1 MSDLPAS
8 LEADTTDHDNR
19 SLLKVVQAA
28 ILISLLWKT
37 FYFIGLSA
45 AHRAFPVEDPFFP
58 WPLQRLETVRAT
70 WILASASAAFVMFA
84 KTQKNILR
92 LVLLNFVALAILSIH
107 QMSFNDVTFSC
118 CAWSSLWCLW
128 MATRL
133 HEPFEN
139 LFERSAWLTHLIL
152 SLIFIG
158 GAVGKLTPGYWDG
171 TVLYE
176 IYFRDRDF
184 WTYNLVRSMCPEESL
199 PVIAMWH
206 SRVVVCAEWF
216 CGFLWLM
223 PRKIASIAAIVML
236 CGIALTNN
244 FYLFSVVTCLIGLAL
259 VGLHQKKTPQESGQD
274 FRRFP
279 SSPTSSCD
287 KS

>member
-139 LFERSAWLTHLIL
+139 LFERSAWLTHLRQADSRL
-152 SLIFIG
+152 LG
-158 GAVGKLTPGYWDG
+158 
-171 TVLYE
+171 
-176 IYFRDRDF
+176 RD
-184 WTYNLVRSMCPEESL
+184 C
-199 PVIAMWH
+199 
-206 SRVVVCAEWF
+206 
-216 CGFLWLM
+216 
-223 PRKIASIAAIVML
+223 SIR
-236 CGIALTNN
+236 N
-244 FYLFSVVTCLIGLAL
+244 LFS
-259 VGLHQKKTPQESGQD
+259 
-274 FRRFP
+274 
-279 SSPTSSCD
+279 
-287 KS
+287 

>member
-1 MSDLPAS
+1 MSDQRAL
-8 LEADTTDHDNR
+8 LEADANAADPDNR

-37 FYFIGLSA
+37 FAFMQLSA
-45 AHRAFPVEDPFFP
+45 LHLAFPVEDPFFP
-58 WPLQRLETVRAT
+58 WPLQRLETVRIA
-70 WILASASAAFVMFA
+70 WILASASAALVLFA
-84 KTQKNILR
+84 KTQKNIFR
-92 LVLLNFVALAILSIH
+92 LTALNFVTLVVLSIH

-133 HEPFEN
+133 HEPFES

-176 IYFRDRDF
+176 IYFRERDF
-184 WTYNLVRSMCPEESL
+184 WTYNIVRGLCPEESL

-223 PRKIASIAAIVML
+223 PQKLASIAAIIML

-259 VGLHQKKTPQESGQD
+259 VGLHQKKKPNESGQPAIFENAAD
-274 FRRFP
+274 
-279 SSPTSSCD
+279 
-287 KS
+287 

>member
-1 MSDLPAS
+1 MSDLTAS
-8 LEADTTDHDNR
+8 LEADVNATDPDNR

-37 FYFIGLSA
+37 FYFIRLTA
-45 AHRAFPVEDPFFP
+45 AHLAFPLEDPFFP
-58 WPLQRLETVRAT
+58 WPLQRLQTARVA
-70 WILASASAAFVMFA
+70 WILASASAAFVLLA
-84 KTQKNILR
+84 KTRKNIFR
-92 LVLLNFVALAILSIH
+92 LTALNFTALAVLCIH

-133 HEPFEN
+133 HEPFEI

-199 PVIAMWH
+199 PGIAMWH

-223 PRKIASIAAIVML
+223 PRKIASIVAITML

-259 VGLHQKKTPQESGQD
+259 VGLHQKKKPEELGQ
-274 FRRFP
+274 
-279 SSPTSSCD
+279 TSVFD
-287 KS
+287 T

>member
-1 MSDLPAS
+1 MSDPQVL
-8 LEADTTDHDNR
+8 LEGDGSGTDPDCR
-19 SLLKVVQAA
+19 TLVKVVQAA
-28 ILISLLWKT
+28 ILVSLLWKT
-37 FYFIGLSA
+37 FYFIRLSA
-45 AHRAFPVEDPFFP
+45 AHLAFPLEDPFFP
-58 WPLQRLETVRAT
+58 WPLQRLETVRAA
-70 WILASASAAFVMFA
+70 WILASASAGFVLFA

-92 LVLLNFVALAILSIH
+92 LTALNFVALAILCVH
-107 QMSFNDVTFSC
+107 QMSFNDVTFFC
-118 CAWSSLWCLW
+118 CAWSSVWCLW

-133 HEPFEN
+133 HEPFEC

-158 GAVGKLTPGYWDG
+158 GAVGKLTAGYWDG

-184 WTYNLVRSMCPEESL
+184 WTYNLVRGLCPEDSL

-223 PRKIASIAAIVML
+223 PRKTASVAAIVML

-259 VGLHQKKTPQESGQD
+259 VGLHQKKKLPESGQD
-274 FRRFP
+274 DIF
-279 SSPTSSCD
+279 
-287 KS
+287 KSETG

>member
-1 MSDLPAS
+1 MSDSRLS
-8 LEADTTDHDNR
+8 IDADAKATDPESR

-37 FYFIGLSA
+37 GYFIQINAIHS
-45 AHRAFPVEDPFFP
+45 AFPLEDPFFP
-58 WPLQRLETVRAT
+58 WPLQRPETVRVA
-70 WILASASAAFVMFA
+70 WILASVSAALVLFA

-92 LVLLNFVALAILSIH
+92 LSMLGLVALAILSIH
-107 QMSFNDVTFSC
+107 QKSFNDVTFMC
-118 CAWSSLWCLW
+118 CAWSSLWCVW

-139 LFERSAWLTHLIL
+139 LFERAAWLTHLIL

-184 WTYNLVRSMCPEESL
+184 WTYNVVRSLCPEESL
-199 PVIAMWH
+199 PAIAMWH

-223 PRKIASIAAIVML
+223 PRKIASIVAVVML

-259 VGLHQKKTPQESGQD
+259 VGLHQKKDSSESGQVAV
-274 FRRFP
+274 FENEAN
-279 SSPTSSCD
+279 
-287 KS
+287 

>member
-1 MSDLPAS
+1 MSDSAATS
-8 LEADTTDHDNR
+8 SIVTDATAPDNR
-19 SLLKVVQAA
+19 LLLKMVQAA
-28 ILISLLWKT
+28 ILISLLCKAG
-37 FYFIGLSA
+37 FFISFNA
-45 AHRAFPVEDPFFP
+45 IHTAFPLEDPFFP
-58 WPLQRLETVRAT
+58 WPLQLLETVRVA
-70 WILASASAAFVMFA
+70 WILAAASAAMVLFA
-84 KTQKNILR
+84 KTQKNIFR
-92 LVLLNFVALAILSIH
+92 LTALGFAALVVLSIH
-107 QMSFNDVTFSC
+107 QKSFNDVTFMC
-118 CAWSSLWCLW
+118 CAWSSIWCLW

-133 HEPFEN
+133 HEPFED

-184 WTYNLVRSMCPEESL
+184 WTYNLVRDLCPKESL
-199 PVIAMWH
+199 PEIAMWH

-223 PRKIASIAAIVML
+223 PRKIASIVAIIML

-259 VGLHQKKTPQESGQD
+259 VGLHQKKNPQEPG
-274 FRRFP
+274 
-279 SSPTSSCD
+279 CD
-287 KS
+287 SASEAE

>member
-1 MSDLPAS
+1 MSDQHAS
-8 LEADTTDHDNR
+8 LETDANFIDPDSR
-19 SLLKVVQAA
+19 ALVKVVQAA
-28 ILISLLWKT
+28 ILISLLWKVT
-37 FYFIGLSA
+37 YFIRLSML
-45 AHRAFPVEDPFFP
+45 HQAFPLEDAFFP
-58 WPLQRLETVRAT
+58 WPLQRLETARAA
-70 WILASASAAFVMFA
+70 WLLASVSAALVMFA

-92 LVLLNFVALAILSIH
+92 LTALNFVTLSVLSIH

-133 HEPFEN
+133 HEPFES

-152 SLIFIG
+152 SMIFIG
-158 GAVGKLTPGYWDG
+158 GAIGKLTPGYWDG

-176 IYFRDRDF
+176 IYFRERNY
-184 WTYNLVRSMCPEESL
+184 WTYNLVRNMCPEESL
-199 PVIAMWH
+199 PIIAMWH

-223 PRKIASIAAIVML
+223 PRKIASIVAIIML

-244 FYLFSVVTCLIGLAL
+244 IYLFSVVTCLIGLAL
-259 VGLHQKKTPQESGQD
+259 VGLHQKKPPKEPGQANVFD
-274 FRRFP
+274 
-279 SSPTSSCD
+279 SQAT
-287 KS
+287 